1 MPAVGC
7 ESPIASL
14 VTPQYRLSKNGDRPL
29 RDPGSARVELARRGE
44 SGPFSSP
51 PILPRNRQRD
61 EISASRQ
68 RDRRAA
74 DSPVTPRHGLVPCSK
89 ATRTPHAAALL
100 PFAPAFPFCPAL
112 FAPACRGRC
121 ACSTALRQLLFRGP
135 PAHSR
140 VR

>member
-14 VTPQYRLSKNGDRPL
+14 VPPQYRLSKNADRPL

-74 DSPVTPRHGLVPCSK
+74 DSPVTPRHGLVPCSQE
-89 ATRTPHAAALL
+89 TRTPYAAALL
-100 PFAPAFPFCPAL
+100 PFAPASPFFQAPSYQPYRAL
-112 FAPACRGRC
+112 FT
-121 ACSTALRQLLFRGP
+121 CSTALLPLPFHCP
-135 PAHSR
+135 T
-140 VR
+140 